1 VIKGSLEDTSH
12 FGRRFIPSG
21 FRCENS
27 EYADI
32 PALSRLD
39 GQAPQ
44 RLKLRSYSLREPDTS
59 FYHTRIGFCKELTT
73 WPVPQSRPYFRK
85 DDWQRSQAESQMPP
99 KYLNLIR
106 SGGTDG
112 SSEAD
117 QYFSSISGPGT
128 ASGFRNL
135 KTIYKN
141 TAMNYIFT

>member
-44 RLKLRSYSLREPDTS
+44 RLKLRSYSLREPDAS

-73 WPVPQSRPYFRK
+73 WRTTKQAVFSKGRLAEITIRITNALQTPEFMPMRGGPTVRRKRTNCFHQYQSRG
-85 DDWQRSQAESQMPP
+85 QRAVFA
-99 KYLNLIR
+99 I
-106 SGGTDG
+106 
-112 SSEAD
+112 
-117 QYFSSISGPGT
+117 
-128 ASGFRNL
+128 
-135 KTIYKN
+135 
-141 TAMNYIFT
+141 